1 MHSRLHHCCS
11 VHQPTNSSLAKPTK
25 NQAHNFALSTPTT
38 PYLHLPSTIMKTFA
52 TTLLLLA
59 SATAAYGHS
68 AKAGKADIRNNLSY
82 SFIQSKS
89 IKSKSYKEPIRGRRL
104 LEEDHVHPGGMRDGK
119 PESR

>member
-1 MHSRLHHCCS
+1 
-11 VHQPTNSSLAKPTK
+11 
-25 NQAHNFALSTPTT
+25 
-38 PYLHLPSTIMKTFA
+38 MKTFA

-68 AKAGKADIRNNLSY
+68 PKASKADISNNLSY

-89 IKSKSYKEPIRGRRL
+89 TKSSKSYEEPIRGLRL
-104 LEEDHVHPGGMRDGK
+104 LEEDNVGGIGGGK

>member
-1 MHSRLHHCCS
+1 
-11 VHQPTNSSLAKPTK
+11 
-25 NQAHNFALSTPTT
+25 
-38 PYLHLPSTIMKTFA
+38 MKTFT

-68 AKAGKADIRNNLSY
+68 PKASKADISNNLSY

-89 IKSKSYKEPIRGRRL
+89 TKSSKKSYQEPIRGRRL
-104 LEEDHVHPGGMRDGK
+104 LEEDNVGGIGGGK

>member
-1 MHSRLHHCCS
+1 
-11 VHQPTNSSLAKPTK
+11 
-25 NQAHNFALSTPTT
+25 
-38 PYLHLPSTIMKTFA
+38 MKTFA

-68 AKAGKADIRNNLSY
+68 PKASKADISNNLSY

-104 LEEDHVHPGGMRDGK
+104 LGEDNVHLGGLGAGK